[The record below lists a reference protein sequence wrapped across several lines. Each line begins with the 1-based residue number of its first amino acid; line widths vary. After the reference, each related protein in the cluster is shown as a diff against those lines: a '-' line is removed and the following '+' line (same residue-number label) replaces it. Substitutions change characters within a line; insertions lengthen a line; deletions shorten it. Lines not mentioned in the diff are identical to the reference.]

1 MGTISRQTTWSTG
14 DTLTASDINGEFDNI
29 LSTANG
35 SLNADN
41 LGVTAGQAAASKAIV
56 LDSNKDF
63 ADTSSSNQIRNL
75 TISGSLKIGTTFLP
89 DASGGA
95 DLGSTALEW
104 GDVYIADDKKIYLGS
119 DQDISLQYDETT
131 NNALEI
137 AAAVEGAALGIVLKS
152 DQGDDAGDE
161 WKLNIA
167 DGGTLTLGN
176 DIASAGTYVTHLT
189 LTPNSTVSSSTLA
202 LAGGLTVAGTASI
215 TGVATVGGITIGSA
229 VINEA
234 ELETIDGI
242 TAGTVAAS
250 KAVVVD
256 ANKDIGSF
264 RNVTLTGELDA
275 ATGDFSGAVDIAGD
289 LTLSAGADGAL
300 QFSAASSIKVLD
312 NNSAALVIE
321 EADNA
326 YMTFVTTNSSE
337 AVKFDK
343 ALDINAAMQ
352 IDATVTVGA
361 NDQGYD
367 IIFYGD
373 TASANMTW
381 DTSADDLIF
390 NGAAGLIVPDGQL
403 TLGSTALAATAAE
416 LNVLDGVTAG
426 TVAASKG
433 VVVDANKDIGSFR
446 NVTLTGELDAATL
459 DISGNAD
466 IDGTT
471 NLDAVDIDGAVQ
483 IDATVTVG
491 VDDTGYDVKFFGAT
505 SGSSMLW
512 DESADDLI
520 LTNAG
525 LAVGS
530 DATGDIYYRDSNG
543 FLARLGVG
551 SNGQVLTTNG
561 TIPSWGSASGS
572 GDFSG
577 PGSAT
582 DNAIVRFNGTGGK
595 TGQNSGVTIDDSNNA
610 TGFANLTLSGELDAA
625 TGDFSGD
632 VNVAGEL
639 QTANIGYTDGDNA
652 MTIADGGAVTFAQD
666 AYVAN
671 GNGIVVGHT
680 AHVAIGSSGE
690 FQVFGTA
697 AGDSETTTARFSAD
711 SGGPSHAFLKSR
723 NGSIGSTTIVQDD
736 DELGGLI
743 WYADD
748 GNDFYS
754 SSARIFAA
762 VDGSPSENDVPGRL
776 VFATTADEA
785 NSPTERLRIDSSGNI
800 GIGTSSPA
808 DLLHLSSSGALNL
821 ALQSTHANI
830 ANTFKINVG
839 DPSGTS
845 GTSGSGIAFSSNEVT
860 RGFFFR
866 QDGNVGIGTTSP
878 DGTLHVHTASC
889 GSEAANALGSILVLE
904 DDDNNGMSILTPDNA
919 YGQILWGSPSG
930 DGATGDCNARIAAG
944 YNSGNQRLDISVGQT
959 NSALTVH
966 DTGNV
971 AISGA
976 LSKGSGSFRIDHP
989 LPEKTDTHHLVHSFV
1004 EGPQADL
1011 IYRGT
1016 ATLSSGTATINLDT
1030 AARMTDGTFVA
1041 LNGNVQAFTTNE
1053 SGWDAVRGSVSG
1065 NVLTIASSDNTST
1078 ASVSWLVIGE
1088 RKDQH
1093 MLDTDW
1099 TGSDGRVI
1107 TEPEKP
1113 VVEEAE
1119 EAEEAAEEKT
1129 AEEA

>member
-1 MGTISRQTTWSTG
+1 
-14 DTLTASDINGEFDNI
+14 
-29 LSTANG
+29 
-35 SLNADN
+35 
-41 LGVTAGQAAASKAIV
+41 
-56 LDSNKDF
+56 DS
-63 ADTSSSNQIRNL
+63 
-75 TISGSLKIGTTFLP
+75 
-89 DASGGA
+89 
-95 DLGSTALEW
+95 
-104 GDVYIADDKKIYLGS
+104 
-119 DQDISLQYDETT
+119 
-131 NNALEI
+131 
-137 AAAVEGAALGIVLKS
+137 
-152 DQGDDAGDE
+152 
-161 WKLNIA
+161 
-167 DGGTLTLGN
+167 
-176 DIASAGTYVTHLT
+176 
-189 LTPNSTVSSSTLA
+189 
-202 LAGGLTVAGTASI
+202 
-215 TGVATVGGITIGSA
+215 
-229 VINEA
+229 
-234 ELETIDGI
+234 
-242 TAGTVAAS
+242 
-250 KAVVVD
+250 
-256 ANKDIGSF
+256 NKDIGSF

-361 NDQGYD
+361 DDQGYD

-483 IDATVTVG
+483 VDATVTVG

-610 TGFANLTLSGELDAA
+610 TGFANLTLTGELDAA

-632 VNVAGEL
+632 VDIDGTLETDALTIGGTTLLANDSNNRVTTATGSGTLNGEANL
-639 QTANIGYTDGDNA
+639 TFDGSTLTVTADQHIANGSGLVVGNTAQVSTNTLTGEAQIQGTANNDTLFSISRYS
-652 MTIADGGAVTFAQD
+652 ADGTPSRIHFAKSRNATIGNVTGAVQSGDDLGQIGFCGSDGTDFNNLSASIG
-666 AYVAN
+666 A
-671 GNGIVVGHT
+671 VV
-680 AHVAIGSSGE
+680 SGTVSGDTVPADL
-690 FQVFGTA
+690 VFGT
-697 AGDSETTTARFSAD
+697 GTSA
-711 SGGPSHAFLKSR
+711 
-723 NGSIGSTTIVQDD
+723 
-736 DELGGLI
+736 
-743 WYADD
+743 
-748 GNDFYS
+748 
-754 SSARIFAA
+754 
-762 VDGSPSENDVPGRL
+762 
-776 VFATTADEA
+776 
-785 NSPTERLRIDSSGNI
+785 TERLRIDASGNVGVGMTPTAKLQLKIAGNTSDGISIQTTEDGGSAEYFKI
-800 GIGTSSPA
+800 GIGT
-808 DLLHLSSSGALNL
+808 
-821 ALQSTHANI
+821 
-830 ANTFKINVG
+830 
-839 DPSGTS
+839 PSGY
-845 GTSGSGIAFSSNEVT
+845 G
-860 RGFFFR
+860 
-866 QDGNVGIGTTSP
+866 
-878 DGTLHVHTASC
+878 AS
-889 GSEAANALGSILVLE
+889 
-904 DDDNNGMSILTPDNA
+904 
-919 YGQILWGSPSG
+919 
-930 DGATGDCNARIAAG
+930 
-944 YNSGNQRLDISVGQT
+944 
-959 NSALTVH
+959 
-966 DTGNV
+966 
-971 AISGA
+971 
-976 LSKGSGSFRIDHP
+976 
-989 LPEKTDTHHLVHSFV
+989 
-1004 EGPQADL
+1004 
-1011 IYRGT
+1011 
-1016 ATLSSGTATINLDT
+1016 TI
-1030 AARMTDGTFVA
+1030 
-1041 LNGNVQAFTTNE
+1041 
-1053 SGWDAVRGSVSG
+1053 
-1065 NVLTIASSDNTST
+1065 
-1078 ASVSWLVIGE
+1078 
-1088 RKDQH
+1088 
-1093 MLDTDW
+1093 
-1099 TGSDGRVI
+1099 
-1107 TEPEKP
+1107 
-1113 VVEEAE
+1113 
-1119 EAEEAAEEKT
+1119 
-1129 AEEA
+1129 